1 MSTICEPR
9 KDKPFMEKKDE
20 PETGD
25 RSEKPRTNKRKE
37 VGSTEDKA
45 PQPKKKAK
53 KEKKDKKDKKN
64 KK

>member
-1 MSTICEPR
+1 
-9 KDKPFMEKKDE
+9 MEKKDE

-37 VGSTEDKA
+37 VGSTEGKA

-53 KEKKDKKDKKN
+53 KEKKDKNNKKN
-64 KK
+64 KE